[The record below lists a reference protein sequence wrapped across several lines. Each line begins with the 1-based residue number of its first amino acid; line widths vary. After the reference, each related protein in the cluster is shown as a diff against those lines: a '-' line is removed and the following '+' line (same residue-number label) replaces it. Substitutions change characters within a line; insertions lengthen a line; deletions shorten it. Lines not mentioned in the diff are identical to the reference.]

1 MVLIIRFALIACLFP
16 TITLSAAEHTTA
28 SIEDDR
34 LLPLVCFFTNNR
46 RQLPSTP
53 HTPEALKEQAL
64 VVAARNGQLKEMQ
77 TLLAAGVK
85 ANVPH
90 CPNATLPLIVACR
103 LNRLDMVTLLLE
115 HHASPDATDNKEN
128 TALSVACWHKLTDI
142 AIIETLLAHQA
153 TVDTMNQAGSTP
165 IMYACQN
172 GRRDIVKLLISSHPT
187 NEPYMDHE
195 TRDAVTALLN

>member
-16 TITLSAAEHTTA
+16 PIILIAAEHTTA

-53 HTPEALKEQAL
+53 PSPEIVKEQAL
-64 VVAARNGQLKEMQ
+64 VVAARNGELKEMQ
-77 TLLAAGVK
+77 RLLTAGVK

-90 CPNATLPLIVACR
+90 CPNATLPLIIACR

-115 HHASPDATDNKEN
+115 HRASPNATDTEEN
-128 TALSVACWHKLTDI
+128 TALSVACWHKITDI
-142 AIIETLLAHQA
+142 AIIETLLAHRA
-153 TVDTMNQAGSTP
+153 TVDTVNRTSKTP
-165 IMYACQN
+165 LMYACQN

-187 NEPYMDHE
+187 KEPYMDHK